1 MTCKECKY
9 FRAQL
14 CFDEKSNLN
23 TNPDGETCE
32 ALTPADLPNKSVK
45 MILKTFLPDGDIDQ
59 TIEAEKFLLVYL
71 NNKRVSARVAR
82 GELGFIAYWRA
93 VHRAAF
99 HASACVLS
107 KSGEVFSFDCRKF
120 FKEK

>member
-1 MTCKECKY
+1 MTC
-9 FRAQL
+9 
-14 CFDEKSNLN
+14 NLQ
-23 TNPDGETCE
+23 
-32 ALTPADLPNKSVK
+32 NKSVK
-45 MILKTFLPDGDIDQ
+45 KLLTMFLPDADIDQ
-59 TIEAEKFLLVYL
+59 TIEAEKKLIVYL

-82 GELGFIAYWRA
+82 CELGFIAYWRA

-107 KSGEVFSFDCRKF
+107 NRGEVFSFDCRKF